1 MRFIIDITLASQE
14 KRNYLIDAKDEDEA
28 KERLQLRLPPNQRDN
43 IKIHSIK
50 IDPNSIKNEDP
61 YGIFSGE

>member
-1 MRFIIDITLASQE
+1 MRYIVTIRLNKENRT
-14 KRNYLIDAKDEDEA
+14 YLVDAADEA
-28 KERLQLRLPPNQRDN
+28 QVKERLLLRLPPNQRDKCQ
-43 IKIHSIK
+43 IDEIK